1 MSLKPLLVFSISGP
15 NTISSAGN
23 INKITHT
30 EMTEPLASIEQ
41 IDLIKSI
48 LLTNTTPIV
57 AAKKHIPL
65 VIIELAQLATV
76 LITACLRG

>member
-1 MSLKPLLVFSISGP
+1 MKD
-15 NTISSAGN
+15 AEGN

-30 EMTEPLASIEQ
+30 EIIEPLASMEQ

-57 AAKKHIPL
+57 AAKKHRPL
-65 VIIELAQLATV
+65 VIIELAQLETV
-76 LITACLRG
+76 LITACFLGWWNIVLSSL